1 MEAMGICAYNP
12 QTGQLLIFLQSLQ
25 GKKKRSMTNS
35 SRSLRVKTI
44 SHKFLIDL
52 SPRSLIPP
60 TAGGLITLKDNLKD

>member
-12 QTGQLLIFLQSLQ
+12 QTGQLLIFYSHSK
-25 GKKKRSMTNS
+25 GKKRSMTNS

-52 SPRSLIPP
+52 SPRSLILT